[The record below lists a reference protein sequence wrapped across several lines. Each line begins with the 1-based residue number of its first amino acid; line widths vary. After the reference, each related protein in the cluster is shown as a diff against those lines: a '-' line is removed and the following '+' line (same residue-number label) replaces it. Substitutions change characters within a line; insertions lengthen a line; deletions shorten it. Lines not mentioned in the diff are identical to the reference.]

1 MSTGASSASKAT
13 ATSGSGSDPVPASAP
28 TQAEAV
34 HAAVL
39 ADIMSGTLAP
49 GTPLDEVALA
59 EQHSVSRTPVREALQ
74 RLQSQGLLES
84 GPRHQLLVVDV
95 SPEHRREITTLRIAI
110 ESAAA
115 TTASRVRTED
125 DLDELELLVMKQRR
139 AAEAGDAETFLR
151 LDEEFHLVLAGAAR
165 MPTLSHILAELGAF
179 VRLLR
184 LGEDTPT
191 THMRG
196 LVREH
201 EELISLLTL
210 RKAPKLQSALRS
222 HIRRTSPRD

>member
-1 MSTGASSASKAT
+1 MTPGT
-13 ATSGSGSDPVPASAP
+13 PGTPATS

-39 ADIMSGTLAP
+39 ADVMSGALPA
-49 GTPLDEVALA
+49 GTSLDEVTLA
-59 EQHSVSRTPVREALQ
+59 EQHSASRSSAREALQ
-74 RLQSQGLLES
+74 RLQNQGVLEA
-84 GPRHQLLVVDV
+84 GPGSQLLVVDV

-115 TTASRVRTED
+115 ANASKVRTED

-139 AAEAGDAETFLR
+139 AAEAGDAETFLQ
-151 LDEEFHLVLAGAAR
+151 LDEEFHLTLAAAAR
-165 MPTLSHILAELGAF
+165 MPTLSGILRELGAF
-179 VRLLR
+179 VRLVR

-191 THMRG
+191 THMFG

-210 RKAPKLQSALRS
+210 RKAPKLQSTLRS
-222 HIRRTSPRD
+222 HIRRTTPRD